1 MTINYIITPA
11 GIIVVKAGKE
21 ASALLRQMGLSMGD
35 DLAKLFNQ

>member
-21 ASALLRQMGLSMGD
+21 ASALLNTKT
-35 DLAKLFNQ
+35 LATLDNKPFA